1 MTKKIQLFFFPLK
14 KIFFF
19 KPSFIIYCEQLE
31 KWSFK
36 NILCCKYN

>member
-1 MTKKIQLFFFPLK
+1 MTKKIQLFFPLK

-31 KWSFK
+31 KIVF
-36 NILCCKYN
+36 